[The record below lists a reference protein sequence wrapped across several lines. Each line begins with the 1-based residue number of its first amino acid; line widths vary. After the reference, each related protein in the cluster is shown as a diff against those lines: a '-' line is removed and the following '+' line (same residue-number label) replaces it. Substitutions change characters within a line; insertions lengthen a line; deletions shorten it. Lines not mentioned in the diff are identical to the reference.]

1 MRAQTPVRVVTVLTL
16 IALVAVLFPLAGQAV
31 TKAQVEEACADS
43 RAQLEEYRAA
53 QAAFEVAAHEY
64 EDAVIEVDRVERKQE
79 SVAGSVSSHTEEL
92 DQIQTRIEEQAV
104 ELYMRGGL
112 ASPGIIFSASTVD
125 EFMTTSEFLTT
136 AATGGQESLDEL
148 VAARGEL
155 NRFQA
160 VLDDTRVELETV
172 EAQKLDARTNQ
183 EAAMEAEQAAYAK
196 LSGRCKE
203 LATEYDREQAEL
215 AARARQRAAGSVQVG
230 SFICPFTP
238 GRTSFIDSW
247 GASRS
252 GGRALTRGQTCSPHG
267 TSRYTRLP
275 RAASR
280 LVAAGSVATRSG
292 CWPTTGS
299 PSTTPTCPISTSPPG
314 RRSARARRSA
324 STATAATPEV
334 GHRIFTSRSTPVG
347 AGRQPSIPMQ
357 RWQGHA
363 GSLPLVSEHRRR
375 IDTVLEPD
383 YLADISEA
391 DLDELR
397 RRRESAE
404 DVEAQISYYR
414 RLLHGR
420 VDLLNFELRRRS
432 GQEERSLIEALPE
445 ILAAGMTFGSEPNLR
460 HLDPMPPIPATTG
473 RRLIDRI
480 MDDGILTQLPELTD
494 DELTEAI
501 ERVQEV
507 EAELSAQRR
516 QLHGV
521 IDALQDEIIARYR
534 SQQGEAQPA
543 G

>member
-16 IALVAVLFPLAGQAV
+16 IALVSVLFPLAGQAV

-112 ASPGIIFSASTVD
+112 ASPGIIFSASSVD

-160 VLDDTRVELETV
+160 VLDGTRVELEAV
-172 EAQKLDARTNQ
+172 ETQKLDARTNQ

-252 GGRALTRGQTCSPHG
+252 GGRAHKGTDMFAAWNEPIYAVASGRVALGSSGLGGNTIWLLADNGIAFYYAHLSDFNVSSGSSVSQGQTIGFNGDSGNARGGSPHLHFEIHPG
-267 TSRYTRLP
+267 GRGS
-275 RAASR
+275 AAVNPYAT
-280 LVAAGSVATRSG
+280 VA
-292 CWPTTGS
+292 
-299 PSTTPTCPISTSPPG
+299 
-314 RRSARARRSA
+314 
-324 STATAATPEV
+324 
-334 GHRIFTSRSTPVG
+334 G
-347 AGRQPSIPMQ
+347 ACR
-357 RWQGHA
+357 
-363 GSLPLVSEHRRR
+363 
-375 IDTVLEPD
+375 
-383 YLADISEA
+383 
-391 DLDELR
+391 
-397 RRRESAE
+397 
-404 DVEAQISYYR
+404 
-414 RLLHGR
+414 
-420 VDLLNFELRRRS
+420 
-432 GQEERSLIEALPE
+432 
-445 ILAAGMTFGSEPNLR
+445 
-460 HLDPMPPIPATTG
+460 
-473 RRLIDRI
+473 
-480 MDDGILTQLPELTD
+480 
-494 DELTEAI
+494 
-501 ERVQEV
+501 
-507 EAELSAQRR
+507 
-516 QLHGV
+516 
-521 IDALQDEIIARYR
+521 
-534 SQQGEAQPA
+534 
-543 G
+543 